1 MSTMLTASSHLA
13 ETPPLSSTVEEPSR
27 TSAHGRL
34 HAGVAASI
42 GRYVSLS
49 HAYAEVGRTRLSV
62 LAMWAADVQVLQSLM
77 WDSGLGDAPDPDAQ
91 LAAVAGAVDAS
102 LRAQL
107 PGTTAPAEAREV
119 VLAARAALTSAFD
132 ESVHAL
138 LDERF
143 VALDHLEGVSPPA
156 GVVVEPHQVRSDGRT
171 APELLAD
178 LREAAADCMAVA
190 AGMAS
195 AGLLRDAVNQVRL
208 ADLASFEAYLAT
220 AALAVGDTTLAT
232 VDLRWDIAMADL
244 DAVREL
250 PADLGAAAELV
261 RDVLVRSVG
270 PAEEDALRSAFEP
283 VPAGSA

>member
-1 MSTMLTASSHLA
+1 MSTMLTASRHRA
-13 ETPPLSSTVEEPSR
+13 ENTPPTSPVEGPPR
-27 TSAHGRL
+27 TRAHDRL

-49 HAYAEVGRTRLSV
+49 HAYADVGRTRLAV

-107 PGTTAPAEAREV
+107 PGATVPVEAREV
-119 VLAARAALTSAFD
+119 VLAARAALTAAFD

-143 VALDHLEGVSPPA
+143 VALDHLEGELPPA
-156 GVVVEPHQVRSDGRT
+156 GSVVEAHEVRFDGRS
-171 APELLAD
+171 APELVAD

-195 AGLLRDAVNQVRL
+195 AGLFRDAVNQARL

-250 PADLGAAAELV
+250 PADLGAAVQVV